1 MKTNKLVILSILWIF
16 VIFFSILLINYV
28 INKIRIRENLDNK
41 TVTTNFIITLTTDE
55 KNTDTEQTN
64 LDIGNGVPAQ
74 LEYNITSLTGDNVIR
89 DNDIIE
95 FKENLSKQV
104 NLKSVNS
111 FVETENKETQSEN
124 KETES
129 ENKEKHSFIVIS
141 PKSKKTFPKNFTIK
155 MENNVEENK
164 TQYDLWG
171 DSHINSL
178 KKRPIGN
185 VNTIIGPHNLSSYIN
200 NTDEPLFSYDTR
212 VFNEKCFKK
221 NEGCELNKLNVG
233 NKIINIIQSGDIF
246 DNNGKK
252 IGNVTKT
259 NRLKN
264 VSMETILI
272 NIENTS
278 DITGILIYMGPPI
291 SL

>member
-1 MKTNKLVILSILWIF
+1 MNKLVILSILWIF

-74 LEYNITSLTGDNVIR
+74 LEYNITSLTGDNKNR
-89 DNDIIE
+89 DSEIIA
-95 FKENLSKQV
+95 FKENLSKKV

-111 FVETENKETQSEN
+111 FVESDD

-129 ENKEKHSFIVIS
+129 EDTETQEKHSFIVIS
-141 PKSKKTFPKNFTIK
+141 PKSKKTFPKNFAIK
-155 MENNVEENK
+155 IENNVDENK

-185 VNTIIGPHNLSSYIN
+185 VNTIIGPHNLLSYIN
-200 NTDEPLFSYDTR
+200 CTDELVFSYDNK

-221 NEGCELNKLNVG
+221 NEECEINRLNVG
-233 NKIINIIQSGDIF
+233 NKILNVIQSGDIF

-264 VSMETILI
+264 VSMETMLI
-272 NIENTS
+272 NIENTT

-291 SL
+291 TL

>member
-1 MKTNKLVILSILWIF
+1 MKMNKLVILSILWIF

-95 FKENLSKQV
+95 FKENLSKKV

-111 FVETENKETQSEN
+111 FVESDD

-129 ENKEKHSFIVIS
+129 EDKETQEKHSFIVIS
-141 PKSKKTFPKNFTIK
+141 SKSKKTFPNNFAIK
-155 MENNVEENK
+155 IENNVDENK

-185 VNTIIGPHNLSSYIN
+185 VNTIIGPHNLLSYIN
-200 NTDEPLFSYDTR
+200 YTDEPVFSYDNR

-221 NEGCELNKLNVG
+221 NEGCEINKLNVG
-233 NKIINIIQSGDIF
+233 NKILNVIQSGDIF

-259 NRLKN
+259 NKLKN

-272 NIENTS
+272 KIENTT

-291 SL
+291 TL

>member
-111 FVETENKETQSEN
+111 FVETEDKETQ
-124 KETES
+124 
-129 ENKEKHSFIVIS
+129 EKHSFIVIS
-141 PKSKKTFPKNFTIK
+141 PKSKKTFPKNFAIK
-155 MENNVEENK
+155 IENNVDENK

-200 NTDEPLFSYDTR
+200 NTDEPLFSYDNR

-221 NEGCELNKLNVG
+221 NEGCEINKLNVG
-233 NKIINIIQSGDIF
+233 NKIMNVIQSGDIF

-259 NRLKN
+259 NGLKN

-272 NIENTS
+272 KIENTK

-291 SL
+291 TL

>member
-1 MKTNKLVILSILWIF
+1 
-16 VIFFSILLINYV
+16 
-28 INKIRIRENLDNK
+28 
-41 TVTTNFIITLTTDE
+41 
-55 KNTDTEQTN
+55 
-64 LDIGNGVPAQ
+64 
-74 LEYNITSLTGDNVIR
+74 LEYNITSLTGDNKIR

-95 FKENLSKQV
+95 FKENLPKQV

-111 FVETENKETQSEN
+111 FVETEDKETQ
-124 KETES
+124 
-129 ENKEKHSFIVIS
+129 EKHSFIVIS
-141 PKSKKTFPKNFTIK
+141 SKSKKTFPNNFAIK
-155 MENNVEENK
+155 IENNVDENK

-185 VNTIIGPHNLSSYIN
+185 VNTIIGPHNLLSYIN
-200 NTDEPLFSYDTR
+200 YTDEPVFSYDKR
-212 VFNEKCFKK
+212 VFNVKCFKK
-221 NEGCELNKLNVG
+221 NEECEINRLNVG
-233 NKIINIIQSGDIF
+233 NKILNVIQSGDIF

-272 NIENTS
+272 NIENTT

-291 SL
+291 PL

>member
-16 VIFFSILLINYV
+16 VILFSILLINYV
-28 INKIRIRENLDNK
+28 INKLRIIENLDNK
-41 TVTTNFIITLTTDE
+41 TVTTNFIITLTTDV

-64 LDIGNGVPAQ
+64 VDIGNGVPGQ
-74 LEYNITSLTGDNVIR
+74 LEYNITSLSGDNEIQ
-89 DNDIIE
+89 DSEIIV
-95 FKENLSKQV
+95 FKENLPKNV

-111 FVETENKETQSEN
+111 FVESDDKETQ
-124 KETES
+124 S

-141 PKSKKTFPKNFTIK
+141 PKSKKTFPKKFAVKI
-155 MENNVEENK
+155 ENNVYENK

-171 DSHINSL
+171 DSYINSL

-200 NTDEPLFSYDTR
+200 YTDKPVFSYDNS
-212 VFNEKCFKK
+212 VFNVKCFKEK
-221 NEGCELNKLNVG
+221 EGCEINKLDVG
-233 NKIINIIQSGDIF
+233 NKIINVIQSGDIF

-252 IGNVTKT
+252 IGNITKT

-291 SL
+291 TL

>member
-1 MKTNKLVILSILWIF
+1 MKMNKLVILSILWIF

-74 LEYNITSLTGDNVIR
+74 LEYNITSLTGDNKIR

-95 FKENLSKQV
+95 FKENLPKQV

-111 FVETENKETQSEN
+111 FVETEDKETQ
-124 KETES
+124 
-129 ENKEKHSFIVIS
+129 EKHSFIVIS
-141 PKSKKTFPKNFTIK
+141 SKSKKTFPNNFAIK
-155 MENNVEENK
+155 IENNVDENK

-185 VNTIIGPHNLSSYIN
+185 VNTIIGPHNLLSYIN
-200 NTDEPLFSYDTR
+200 YTDEPVFSYDKR
-212 VFNEKCFKK
+212 VFNVKCFKK
-221 NEGCELNKLNVG
+221 NEECEINRLNVG
-233 NKIINIIQSGDIF
+233 NKILNVIQSGDIF

-272 NIENTS
+272 NIENTT

-291 SL
+291 PL

>member
-1 MKTNKLVILSILWIF
+1 MKMNKLVILSILWIF

-28 INKIRIRENLDNK
+28 INNIRIIENLDNK
-41 TVTTNFIITLTTDE
+41 TITTNFIITLTTDE
-55 KNTDTEQTN
+55 KNTDTELTN

-74 LEYNITSLTGDNVIR
+74 LEYNITSLTGDNKIR
-89 DNDIIE
+89 DSEIIV

-111 FVETENKETQSEN
+111 FVESDDKETQ
-124 KETES
+124 
-129 ENKEKHSFIVIS
+129 EKHSFIVIS
-141 PKSKKTFPKNFTIK
+141 PKSKKTFPKNFTVKI
-155 MENNVEENK
+155 ENNVDENK

-171 DSHINSL
+171 DSHMNSL

-185 VNTIIGPHNLSSYIN
+185 VNTIIGPHNLLSYIN
-200 NTDEPLFSYDTR
+200 NTDEPLFSYDNR
-212 VFNEKCFKK
+212 VFNAKCFKN
-221 NEGCELNKLNVG
+221 NEDCEINKMNVG
-233 NKIINIIQSGDIF
+233 NKIINVIQSGDIF
-246 DNNGKK
+246 DNKGKK

>member
-41 TVTTNFIITLTTDE
+41 TVTTNFIITLTTEE
-55 KNTDTEQTN
+55 KNTDTEQTT
-64 LDIGNGVPAQ
+64 LDMGNGLPAQ

-89 DNDIIE
+89 DNEIVS
-95 FKENLSKQV
+95 FKENLSKKV
-104 NLKSVNS
+104 NLKSVNPY
-111 FVETENKETQSEN
+111 VESSED
-124 KETES
+124 S
-129 ENKEKHSFIVIS
+129 EMTEKHSFIVIS
-141 PKSKKTFPKNFTIK
+141 PKSKKTFPKNFAIK
-155 MENNVEENK
+155 IENNVDENK

-171 DSHINSL
+171 DSYINTL

-200 NTDEPLFSYDTR
+200 NTDEPVFSYDNR
-212 VFNEKCFKK
+212 VFNAKCFKE
-221 NEGCELNKLNVG
+221 NEGCEINKLDIG
-233 NKIINIIQSGDIF
+233 NKIINVIQSGDIF

>member
-64 LDIGNGVPAQ
+64 LDMGNGVPAQ
-74 LEYNITSLTGDNVIR
+74 LEYNITSLTADNKNR
-89 DNDIIE
+89 DSEIIA

-111 FVETENKETQSEN
+111 FVESEDTETQ
-124 KETES
+124 
-129 ENKEKHSFIVIS
+129 EKHSFIVIS
-141 PKSKKTFPKNFTIK
+141 PKSKKTFPKNFAIK
-155 MENNVEENK
+155 IENNVDENK

-171 DSHINSL
+171 DSYINTL

-212 VFNEKCFKK
+212 VFNAKCFKE
-221 NEGCELNKLNVG
+221 NEGCEINKLDIG
-233 NKIINIIQSGDIF
+233 NKIINVIQSGDIF
-246 DNNGKK
+246 NNNGKK

-272 NIENTS
+272 NIENTA

>member
-1 MKTNKLVILSILWIF
+1 MKMNKLVILSILWIF

-74 LEYNITSLTGDNVIR
+74 LEYNITSLTGDNKNR
-89 DNDIIE
+89 DSEIIA
-95 FKENLSKQV
+95 FKENLSKKV

-111 FVETENKETQSEN
+111 FVESDD

-129 ENKEKHSFIVIS
+129 EDKETQEKHSFIVIS
-141 PKSKKTFPKNFTIK
+141 SKSKKTFPNNFAIK
-155 MENNVEENK
+155 IENNVDENK

-185 VNTIIGPHNLSSYIN
+185 VNTIIGPHNLLSYIN
-200 NTDEPLFSYDTR
+200 YTDEPVFSYDNR

-221 NEGCELNKLNVG
+221 NEGCEINKLNVG
-233 NKIINIIQSGDIF
+233 NKILNVIQSGDIF

-259 NRLKN
+259 NKLKN

-272 NIENTS
+272 KIENTT

-291 SL
+291 TL

>member
-16 VIFFSILLINYV
+16 VILFSILLINYV

-64 LDIGNGVPAQ
+64 VDVGNGVPGR
-74 LEYNITSLTGDNVIR
+74 LEYNITSLTGDNTIQ
-89 DNDIIE
+89 DSDIIV

-111 FVETENKETQSEN
+111 FVESKDKETQ
-124 KETES
+124 
-129 ENKEKHSFIVIS
+129 EKHSFIVIS
-141 PKSKKTFPKNFTIK
+141 PKSKKTFPKNFSIK
-155 MENNVEENK
+155 IENNVGENK

-171 DSHINSL
+171 DSYINTL

-200 NTDEPLFSYDTR
+200 YTDKPVFSYDNS
-212 VFNEKCFKK
+212 VFNTKCFKE
-221 NEGCELNKLNVG
+221 NEGCEINKLDIG
-233 NKIINIIQSGDIF
+233 NKIINVIQSGDIF

-259 NRLKN
+259 TKLEN
-264 VSMETILI
+264 VSMETIQI
-272 NIENTS
+272 NIENTP

>member
-1 MKTNKLVILSILWIF
+1 MKMNKLVILSILWIF

-74 LEYNITSLTGDNVIR
+74 LEYNITSLTGDNKIR

-95 FKENLSKQV
+95 FKENLPKQV

-111 FVETENKETQSEN
+111 FVETEDKETQ
-124 KETES
+124 
-129 ENKEKHSFIVIS
+129 EKHSFIVIS
-141 PKSKKTFPKNFTIK
+141 SKSKKTFPKNFAIK
-155 MENNVEENK
+155 IENNVDENK

-171 DSHINSL
+171 DSNINSL

-185 VNTIIGPHNLSSYIN
+185 VNTIIGPHNLLSYIN
-200 NTDEPLFSYDTR
+200 YTDEPVFSYDNR

-221 NEGCELNKLNVG
+221 NEGCEINKLNVG
-233 NKIINIIQSGDIF
+233 NKILNVIQSGDIF
-246 DNNGKK
+246 DNKGKK

-272 NIENTS
+272 NIENTT

-291 SL
+291 PL

>member
-64 LDIGNGVPAQ
+64 LDMGNGVPAQ
-74 LEYNITSLTGDNVIR
+74 LEYNITSLTADNKNR
-89 DNDIIE
+89 DSEIIA

-111 FVETENKETQSEN
+111 FVESEDTETQ
-124 KETES
+124 
-129 ENKEKHSFIVIS
+129 EKHSFIVIS
-141 PKSKKTFPKNFTIK
+141 PKSKKTFPKNFAIK
-155 MENNVEENK
+155 IENNVDENK

-171 DSHINSL
+171 DSYINTL

-200 NTDEPLFSYDTR
+200 ITDEPLFSYDNR

-221 NEGCELNKLNVG
+221 NEGCEINKLDIG
-233 NKIINIIQSGDIF
+233 NKIINVIQSGDIF

-272 NIENTS
+272 NIENTT

>member
-64 LDIGNGVPAQ
+64 VNVGNGVPGR

-89 DNDIIE
+89 DSDIIV
-95 FKENLSKQV
+95 FKENLPKQV

-111 FVETENKETQSEN
+111 FVESKDKETQ
-124 KETES
+124 
-129 ENKEKHSFIVIS
+129 EKHSFIVIS
-141 PKSKKTFPKNFTIK
+141 PKSKKTFPKNFSIK
-155 MENNVEENK
+155 IENNVGENK

-171 DSHINSL
+171 DSYINTL

-200 NTDEPLFSYDTR
+200 YTDKPVFSYDNS
-212 VFNEKCFKK
+212 VFNTKCFKE
-221 NEGCELNKLNVG
+221 NEGCEINKLDIG
-233 NKIINIIQSGDIF
+233 NKIINVIQSGDIF

-259 NRLKN
+259 TKLEN
-264 VSMETILI
+264 VSMETIQI
-272 NIENTS
+272 NIENTT